1 MRPDFALLSNHDRK
15 AFHCGE
21 PSLDRYL
28 QQQASQDVRR
38 GLAACHVLVDL
49 DNPLQIIGY
58 YTLSNTTVLLDEL
71 PETIQ
76 KTARPYSHVPAIL
89 IGRLA
94 VDGVFQ
100 GRGIGDVLLGD
111 ALLRIVR
118 LSREVGSKLVI
129 VDALNEGVIGFYA
142 RREFQRLQDQPLR
155 LFLPVIKISAIFP
168 DANPPAT

>member
-1 MRPDFALLSNHDRK
+1 MRPAFALLSNQDRK
-15 AFHCGE
+15 AFRCGE
-21 PSLDRYL
+21 PPLDRYL
-28 QQQASQDVRR
+28 QQQASQDVKR

-71 PETIQ
+71 PQPIQ
-76 KTARPYSHVPAIL
+76 KTARPYSRVPAVL

-94 VDGVFQ
+94 VDITFQ

-111 ALLRIVR
+111 ALRRILR

-129 VDALNEGVIGFYA
+129 VDALNENVIGFYA
-142 RREFQRLQDQPLR
+142 RREFQRLPDQPLR
-155 LFLPVIKISAIFP
+155 LFLPVTKVSDIFP
-168 DANPPAT
+168 KADAPTS